1 MEDKISV
8 TIDYYKIKRKEIL
21 DFVNNNRDL
30 TPDVVIE
37 KGEAL
42 AILEYKITA
51 LQVAL
56 EN

>member
-8 TIDYYKIKRKEIL
+8 TLDYYSVKRKEIL
-21 DFVNNNRDL
+21 DFVNSSSNL

-37 KGEAL
+37 KGEEL

>member
-8 TIDYYKIKRKEIL
+8 TIDYYNVKKKDIL
-21 DFVNNNRDL
+21 DFVNASSNL

-37 KGEAL
+37 KGEEL
-42 AILEYKITA
+42 AVLEYKITA

>member
-8 TIDYYKIKRKEIL
+8 TLDYYSVKRKEIL
-21 DFVNNNRDL
+21 DFVNSSSNL
-30 TPDVVIE
+30 TPDVVVE
-37 KGEAL
+37 KGEEL

>member
-8 TIDYYKIKRKEIL
+8 TIDYYKVKRKEIL
-21 DFVNNNRDL
+21 DFVNNNNDL
-30 TPDVVIE
+30 TPDVIIE

>member
-8 TIDYYKIKRKEIL
+8 TIDYYKVKRKEIL
-21 DFVNNNRDL
+21 DFVNNNSDL
-30 TPDVVIE
+30 TPDIVIE